1 VGPAGVGA
9 QRHHKPQPGGIGGA
23 QPAQVAEPGVGY
35 TDDPGWGQLAQALQR
50 SGHTRCLVGRARV
63 GPVVDHDPGAGG
75 CLQGLDL
82 AGDTAIGRPPL
93 FHQRRA
99 VVAAGEPHCGHIQVQ
114 PRQVGPA
121 AGRGGQ
127 RQLAADLL
135 GHRSQRLQRPAQPV
149 VVEQTRRHAEQF
161 GHRRRGGP
169 AGHVIQRR
177 RRAEPVGHQ
186 RGDHL
191 PVGQHRLPAHRHR
204 VIDELDQAQPIQV
217 VGHQQQRPNVAAGAH
232 RWRIQPGER
241 RRQLLQLAR
250 RLQLVLAAQ
259 RAQYPVAHPALGVPI
274 RCDQAQVHVA
284 SAASDHRVAFNVHAG
299 PIPVPSGWPYTIPL
313 QAALQPC
320 DSVCLRNHG
329 QRDLALHDR
338 VMRRSAGGANHTS
351 QNPILNSRYGL
362 PQPTA
367 RPKLAPKSGPT
378 PDQCG
383 KRV

>member
-1 VGPAGVGA
+1 M
-9 QRHHKPQPGGIGGA
+9 
-23 QPAQVAEPGVGY
+23 
-35 TDDPGWGQLAQALQR
+35 
-50 SGHTRCLVGRARV
+50 
-63 GPVVDHDPGAGG
+63 
-75 CLQGLDL
+75 
-82 AGDTAIGRPPL
+82 AGDTAVGRPPL

-99 VVAAGEPHCGHIQVQ
+99 VIAAGEPHCGHIQVQ

-217 VGHQQQRPNVAAGAH
+217 VGHQQQRPDVAAGAH

-259 RAQYPVAHPALGVPI
+259 RAQHPVAHPALGVPI
-274 RCDQAQVHVA
+274 RFDQPQVHVA
-284 SAASDHRVAFNVHAG
+284 SAAFDHRVALNVHAG
-299 PIPVPSGWPYTIPL
+299 PIPVPSGWPYIIAL
-313 QAALQPC
+313 KAALQPC
-320 DSVCLRNHG
+320 NSECLRNH
-329 QRDLALHDR
+329 R
-338 VMRRSAGGANHTS
+338 
-351 QNPILNSRYGL
+351 P
-362 PQPTA
+362 A
-367 RPKLAPKSGPT
+367 RFGPT
-378 PDQCG
+378 WSRHAPIRRRREPHQPESNTQLPLRITPANRTPEAGPEIRPYARSVRKTGLGRHATRTSSWSNCPG
-383 KRV
+383 R